1 VASVSQTTKV
11 IPGSSHNVRQLD
23 YSIGLIFGAF
33 SLLGLLSA
41 NPLITAFGLWIP
53 PLLFRLLRRPGE
65 PPVLLFAAS
74 FQWLQAFSPILSADV
89 AGVAIRELD
98 SAYASQLG
106 GNELEMAAWLSLM
119 GVVCLAAGVHC
130 SLRNHRLSDLQ
141 QFQQE
146 ALNLDRF
153 KLFVACFVGLGFS
166 LLITQISFLAGGF
179 RQPVLALASLKWVPI
194 FLLAWTTLQ
203 VRRDRGY
210 LLAVVLVEVILGFSG
225 YFSGF
230 KNILFLLL
238 VVIAGV
244 GMSRHRLPLVTLSI
258 GVLVTLLPV
267 AVWQAV
273 KHDYRSFLNNGT
285 NQQVI
290 TVDWADRMQFLSSRI
305 LSVTSEELREGISKG
320 VDRVGYITFFAHSI
334 QYIPD
339 HMPHQHG
346 KLWIGAVEHV
356 LMPRFLFPSKPAL
369 NESERTRTYTG
380 LYVAGEE
387 QGTSISIGY
396 IGESYID
403 FGPVGMF
410 VPIFLLGYFYGWVYK
425 SLIFRSRYKLLGF
438 SIATSLLLFSMMLI
452 ETSNIKL
459 FGGVLSGF
467 LSLLIIQ
474 RCFERDIWNFF
485 LRGQT
490 SKAI

>member
-1 VASVSQTTKV
+1 
-11 IPGSSHNVRQLD
+11 
-23 YSIGLIFGAF
+23 
-33 SLLGLLSA
+33 
-41 NPLITAFGLWIP
+41 
-53 PLLFRLLRRPGE
+53 
-65 PPVLLFAAS
+65 
-74 FQWLQAFSPILSADV
+74 
-89 AGVAIRELD
+89 
-98 SAYASQLG
+98 
-106 GNELEMAAWLSLM
+106 
-119 GVVCLAAGVHC
+119 
-130 SLRNHRLSDLQ
+130 
-141 QFQQE
+141 
-146 ALNLDRF
+146 
-153 KLFVACFVGLGFS
+153 
-166 LLITQISFLAGGF
+166 
-179 RQPVLALASLKWVPI
+179 VLALASLKWVPI

-210 LLAVVLVEVILGFSG
+210 LLAVVLVEAILGFSG